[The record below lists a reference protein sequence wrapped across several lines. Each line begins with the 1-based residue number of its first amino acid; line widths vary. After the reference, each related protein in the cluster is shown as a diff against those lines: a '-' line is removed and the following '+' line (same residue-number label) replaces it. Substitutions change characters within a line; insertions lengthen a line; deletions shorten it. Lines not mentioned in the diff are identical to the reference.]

1 MKMGV
6 FGRRSYGDPF
16 EPVTLIEAYQAR
28 AGPVWSIMRTFL
40 RPRILWRSM
49 GVICGTGFSIT
60 SVARI

>member
-6 FGRRSYGDPF
+6 FCRNSYGDPF
-16 EPVTLIEAYQAR
+16 ESVTLIEAYQTLLAQI
-28 AGPVWSIMRTFL
+28 WSITRTFL